1 MEYDVVEVR
10 YVKGYVVWLQFR
22 DGSAGEVDLS
32 SVLARPVF
40 EPLRN
45 LNYFTQFRLD
55 PQFHTLVW
63 PNDEDI
69 APEYLHDRVRSAA

>member
-1 MEYDVVEVR
+1 MEYDVVEAR
-10 YVKGYVVWLQFR
+10 YVRGYVVWVRFR

-32 SVLARPVF
+32 SALTGPVF

-45 LNYFTQFRLD
+45 PNYFRQFRVD

-69 APEYLHDRVRSAA
+69 APEYLHDRVRPAA